1 MIQVYRYD
9 ENFIFIE
16 PVPIEEP
23 GEDGKYAIPE
33 NCTTIQ
39 PPSFVKPKFHPDE
52 QAWTEE
58 ATQEEIAQLYDKA
71 ASEREQSPI
80 DILKNQN
87 AKLTLQ
93 IAAAEKENADRRK
106 REAEQALMIAQL
118 QQAINDLK
126 GGS

>member
-1 MIQVYRYD
+1 MKQVYGYD
-9 ENFIFIE
+9 ENFFFTVPLTIE
-16 PVPIEEP
+16 PDEE
-23 GEDGKYAIPE
+23 GIYSVPE

-39 PPSFVKPKFHPDE
+39 PPSFVKPKFHPEE
-52 QAWTEE
+52 QTWTEE
-58 ATQEEIAQLYDKA
+58 ATQEEIEQLYEKA

-80 DILKNQN
+80 DILKIQN

-106 REAEQALMIAQL
+106 REAEQALIIAQL